1 MSVLLSQLNYFQD
14 AMPELTQQE
23 IEDLTEEDYAMFLA
37 YGVTNPYEIKEEH
50 YESYLK
56 SQRKFDL

>member
-1 MSVLLSQLNYFQD
+1 
-14 AMPELTQQE
+14 MPELTQQE
-23 IEDLTEEDYAMFLA
+23 IEELSEEDYSMYLA
-37 YGVTNPYEIKEEH
+37 YGVTKPYEIKEEH

>member
-1 MSVLLSQLNYFQD
+1 MEHP
-14 AMPELTQQE
+14 MPELTQQE

-37 YGVTNPYEIKEEH
+37 YGVTNPHEIKKEH

>member
-1 MSVLLSQLNYFQD
+1 
-14 AMPELTQQE
+14 MPELTQQE

-37 YGVTNPYEIKEEH
+37 YGVTNPDEIKEEH

>member
-1 MSVLLSQLNYFQD
+1 
-14 AMPELTQQE
+14 MPELTQKE
-23 IEDLTEEDYAMFLA
+23 IEDLTEEDYSMFLA
-37 YGVTNPYEIKEEH
+37 YGVTNTHEIKEEH